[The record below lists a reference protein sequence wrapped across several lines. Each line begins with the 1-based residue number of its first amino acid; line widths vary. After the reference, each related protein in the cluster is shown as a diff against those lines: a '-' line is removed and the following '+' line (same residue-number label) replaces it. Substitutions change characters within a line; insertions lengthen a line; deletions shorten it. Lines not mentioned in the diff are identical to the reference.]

1 MGIYVYTQ
9 VSNCS
14 MAHIISVLNPK
25 GGSGKT
31 TISIHLVRALQLE
44 GFKVLL
50 IDTDPQGSAID
61 WRRSSSDN
69 RLFDVVGISNSNL
82 EKDIPKIE
90 SDFDFIII
98 DGVAK
103 FFDTMADSIRASDF
117 VLIPVQPSALDIRG
131 CYPLIEAVRQ
141 RQKQN
146 KGKPQVS
153 FLISRQ
159 ITRSRLAD
167 EIKGALEQFEIP
179 IFESRI
185 SQRVAY
191 VDGISS
197 GVTALEL
204 NKKSLASQE
213 TLSLTKELKEHING

>member
-1 MGIYVYTQ
+1 
-9 VSNCS
+9 

-31 TISIHLVRALQLE
+31 TISIHLARALQLE
-44 GFKVLL
+44 DFKVLL

-61 WRRSSSDN
+61 WRRSSTDN
-69 RLFDVVGISNSNL
+69 RFFDVVGISNSNL

-131 CYPLIEAVRQ
+131 CYPLIEAVRE

-146 KGKPQVS
+146 RGKPEVS

-185 SQRVAY
+185 SQKVAY

-197 GVTALEL
+197 GVTAIEL
-204 NKKSLASQE
+204 NKKSRATQE
-213 TLSLTKELKEHING
+213 TLSLAKELKELLYG